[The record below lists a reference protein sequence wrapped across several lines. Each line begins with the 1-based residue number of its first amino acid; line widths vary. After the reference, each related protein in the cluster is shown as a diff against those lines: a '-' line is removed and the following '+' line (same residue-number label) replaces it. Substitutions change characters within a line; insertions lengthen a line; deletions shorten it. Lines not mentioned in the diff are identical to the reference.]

1 MTTAEAAMAVVSFE
15 NQMKHARELVDEGHR
30 LLNIAQR
37 DLSTGRVL
45 VKQSRKMLMTTRERM
60 QRRPL
65 IKTR

>member
-45 VKQSRKMLMTTRERM
+45 VKQSRKMLLTTRERM

-65 IKTR
+65 VKTR

>member
-15 NQMKHARELVDEGHR
+15 NQMKHARELVHEGHR

-45 VKQSRKMLMTTRERM
+45 VKQSRKMLLTTRERM

>member
-15 NQMKHARELVDEGHR
+15 NQMKHARELVNEGHR

-45 VKQSRKMLMTTRERM
+45 VKQSRKMLLTTRERM

>member
-45 VKQSRKMLMTTRERM
+45 VKQGRKMLLTTRERM

-65 IKTR
+65 ISTR

>member
-15 NQMKHARELVDEGHR
+15 KQLKHARELVIEGHR
-30 LLNIAQR
+30 LLNIAQH

-45 VKQSRKMLMTTRERM
+45 VKQSKKMLLSTRERM

-65 IKTR
+65 ITTR